1 MVLFYGVAG
10 ALALETALVRDRMGL
25 AMGLIG
31 E

>member
-10 ALALETALVRDRMGL
+10 ALARYRMGL